1 MFTKYE
7 INTYPYP
14 EEESRVEP
22 KKKFI
27 HPKNRS
33 LGDTTEEN
41 SEYILETTFQP
52 KFIFTKQN
60 NNISFYQSSFK
71 NSKNAEKNTFNKN
84 ITPILKTRKNVYK
97 IKTAEIIQ
105 NNNEM
110 IINKQRNKK
119 RRIKN
124 NINNININ
132 INPNTNSFDYNV
144 CCDNEKKRI
153 NLNEQIIPKRNKRK
167 KITKSC
173 KRYFN
178 IQKKDDFNVLS
189 YKHPEYD
196 TDIST
201 TLANRNKII
210 QIYKK
215 QGVDKIFLPSKRT
228 HSPNIIGNKR
238 KIEKYQFHT
247 LKYQSF
253 FGSFNTS
260 KPRKIIKSV
269 SKRTIN
275 QLHDFNID
283 KLIEIGDK
291 YAVMHKAI
299 LPLGKIM
306 NNNILN
312 FNPNRARKNRY
323 KIPINTYNN
332 CFNYSKY
339 SKIKTNNNDNSY
351 LEEDKENIMANNQS
365 GQNRLSKKIM
375 YKNTTNNTKN
385 RESEKISETVRKYL
399 SFKNEGKNSDIKNN
413 NNFLESSIV
422 IRRRNN
428 NINNNN
434 RTFIKSQ
441 KSFDKTGLFDC
452 DYENQNDIIPKKKVQ
467 KIIKNLNEDLDIDN
481 NSIKEIKQK
490 KNDDRKE
497 NIVKKRKR
505 LSIGDNKK
513 ILIDINGDR
522 TNNKYKNNDK
532 QKNRYYGYDDR
543 HNLEDTINNHTYYES
558 LHSKKVL

>member
-41 SEYILETTFQP
+41 SEHILETTFQP

-189 YKHPEYD
+189 YKQPEYD
-196 TDIST
+196 TDISN

-238 KIEKYQFHT
+238 KIEKYQIHT

>member
-41 SEYILETTFQP
+41 SEHILETTFQP

-153 NLNEQIIPKRNKRK
+153 NLNEQIIQKRNKRK

-189 YKHPEYD
+189 YKQPEYD

-365 GQNRLSKKIM
+365 GQNRLSKKVM

>member
-1 MFTKYE
+1 
-7 INTYPYP
+7 
-14 EEESRVEP
+14 
-22 KKKFI
+22 
-27 HPKNRS
+27 
-33 LGDTTEEN
+33 
-41 SEYILETTFQP
+41 
-52 KFIFTKQN
+52 
-60 NNISFYQSSFK
+60 
-71 NSKNAEKNTFNKN
+71 
-84 ITPILKTRKNVYK
+84 
-97 IKTAEIIQ
+97 
-105 NNNEM
+105 M

-189 YKHPEYD
+189 YKQPEYD

-467 KIIKNLNEDLDIDN
+467 KIIKNLNEDLEIDN

>member
-22 KKKFI
+22 KNKFI

-41 SEYILETTFQP
+41 SEHILETTFQP

-189 YKHPEYD
+189 YKQPEYD

-365 GQNRLSKKIM
+365 CQNRLSKKVM

>member
-41 SEYILETTFQP
+41 SEHILETTFQP

-189 YKHPEYD
+189 YKQPEYD

-238 KIEKYQFHT
+238 KIEKYQIHT

>member
-41 SEYILETTFQP
+41 SEHILETTFQP

-189 YKHPEYD
+189 YKQPEYD

-201 TLANRNKII
+201 TIANRNKII

-238 KIEKYQFHT
+238 KIEKYQIHT

>member
-41 SEYILETTFQP
+41 SEHILETTFQP

-110 IINKQRNKK
+110 IINKQRNTK

-189 YKHPEYD
+189 YKQPEYD

>member
-41 SEYILETTFQP
+41 SEHILETTFQP

-189 YKHPEYD
+189 YKQPEYD

-238 KIEKYQFHT
+238 KIEKYQIHT

-543 HNLEDTINNHTYYES
+543 HNLEDTINNHIYYES

>member
-14 EEESRVEP
+14 EEESRVAP

-41 SEYILETTFQP
+41 SEHILETTFQP

-189 YKHPEYD
+189 YKQPEYD

-238 KIEKYQFHT
+238 KIEKYQIHT

>member
-41 SEYILETTFQP
+41 SEHILETTFQP

-189 YKHPEYD
+189 YKQPEYD

-312 FNPNRARKNRY
+312 FNPNRTRKNRY

-413 NNFLESSIV
+413 NNFLVSSIV

>member
-41 SEYILETTFQP
+41 SEHILETTFQP

-189 YKHPEYD
+189 YKQPEYD

-238 KIEKYQFHT
+238 KIEKYQIHT

-375 YKNTTNNTKN
+375 YKNTINNTKN

-452 DYENQNDIIPKKKVQ
+452 DYENQNEIIPKKKVQ

-505 LSIGDNKK
+505 LSIGDNNKV
-513 ILIDINGDR
+513 LIDINGDR

>member
-41 SEYILETTFQP
+41 SEHILETTFQP

-189 YKHPEYD
+189 YKQPEYD

-238 KIEKYQFHT
+238 KIEKYKIHT

-312 FNPNRARKNRY
+312 FNPNRTRKNRY

-467 KIIKNLNEDLDIDN
+467 KIIKNLNDDLDIDN

>member
-41 SEYILETTFQP
+41 SEHILETTFQP

-105 NNNEM
+105 NNNEI

-189 YKHPEYD
+189 YKQPEYD

-238 KIEKYQFHT
+238 KIEKYQIHT

-375 YKNTTNNTKN
+375 YKNTINNTKN

-452 DYENQNDIIPKKKVQ
+452 DYENQNEIIPKKKVQ

-505 LSIGDNKK
+505 LSIGDNNKV
-513 ILIDINGDR
+513 LIDINGDR

>member
-14 EEESRVEP
+14 EEESRAEP

-41 SEYILETTFQP
+41 SEHILETTFQP

-189 YKHPEYD
+189 YKQPEYD

-490 KNDDRKE
+490 KK
-497 NIVKKRKR
+497 
-505 LSIGDNKK
+505 
-513 ILIDINGDR
+513 
-522 TNNKYKNNDK
+522 
-532 QKNRYYGYDDR
+532 
-543 HNLEDTINNHTYYES
+543 
-558 LHSKKVL
+558 

>member
-1 MFTKYE
+1 MLTKYE

-41 SEYILETTFQP
+41 SEHILETTFQP

-189 YKHPEYD
+189 YKQPEYD
-196 TDIST
+196 TDINT

-238 KIEKYQFHT
+238 KIEKYQIHT

>member
-41 SEYILETTFQP
+41 SEHILETTFQP

-189 YKHPEYD
+189 YKQPEYD

-238 KIEKYQFHT
+238 KIEKYQIHT

-365 GQNRLSKKIM
+365 GQNRLSKKVM

>member
-41 SEYILETTFQP
+41 SEHILETTFQP

-189 YKHPEYD
+189 YKQPEYD

-375 YKNTTNNTKN
+375 YKKTTNNTKN

-513 ILIDINGDR
+513 ILIDVNGDR

>member
-41 SEYILETTFQP
+41 SEHILETTFQP

-189 YKHPEYD
+189 YKQPEYD

-238 KIEKYQFHT
+238 KIEKYQIHT

-467 KIIKNLNEDLDIDN
+467 KIIKNLNEDLDTDN
-481 NSIKEIKQK
+481 NSTKEIKQK